1 LIVKDALVQVEG
13 ALRFDEFSDAWRLA
27 ARQLQS
33 LETVRERLARHLLI
47 SWPHA
52 ADARLLLP
60 GLEAALRSARDGQCT
75 VLLRYRCREA
85 NGTLSF
91 GEDWKVRP
99 SRELLERL
107 EHLLGT
113 GSVRLSYSL
122 EALSGTA
129 ALAN

>member
-1 LIVKDALVQVEG
+1 VT
-13 ALRFDEFSDAWRLA
+13 A
-27 ARQLQS
+27 A
-33 LETVRERLARHLLI
+33 
-47 SWPHA
+47 
-52 ADARLLLP
+52 
-60 GLEAALRSARDGQCT
+60 EAALRAARDGQCS

-99 SRELLERL
+99 SRELLEQL
-107 EHLLGT
+107 EHLLGA